1 MSELDYTALSLIFT
15 RYYRRLVQYCTG
27 YLGSYDEAEDIVQDA
42 FVRVWEK
49 RNSLRSEAIGALLFT
64 MVRNSC
70 LNSLKHRAVV
80 DKFEAEFTPPYG
92 SERLAAVEDVYSF
105 DFLGTHSRESLYE
118 ELHAQ
123 VEREIAA
130 LPERCREVF
139 LLSRRDSLSNREI
152 AARLGISEAAVH
164 KNIDRALGKLS
175 AKFRK

>member
-80 DKFEAEFTPPYG
+80 DKFEAEFTPPMARKG
-92 SERLAAVEDVYSF
+92 LPRSRMCIRLTFSERIPGRVS
-105 DFLGTHSRESLYE
+105 T
-118 ELHAQ
+118 
-123 VEREIAA
+123 
-130 LPERCREVF
+130 
-139 LLSRRDSLSNREI
+139 
-152 AARLGISEAAVH
+152 
-164 KNIDRALGKLS
+164 KNCMLRWRGKLPPCPS
-175 AKFRK
+175 AAGRSFS